1 MSSEVDL
8 QRAIMERLALIPGL
22 VLWRSNCGA
31 AKKPG
36 RYVKYG
42 IPGQGDLIGLLPNG
56 RFLSIEVKIPGGPIR
71 PEQVAFGARV
81 NSAGG
86 LWFVARSVD
95 EAVIRVMEEMP

>member
-1 MSSEVDL
+1 VSEVDL

-36 RYVKYG
+36 RYIKFG

-56 RFLSIEVKIPGGPIR
+56 RFLSIEVKMPGGPIR
-71 PEQVAFGARV
+71 PEQVAFGEKV
-81 NSAGG
+81 NAAGG

-95 EAVIRVMEEMP
+95 EAVLRVHEAMP